1 MKSLKGKSLIALL
14 AAMMLLVSTVG
25 LTVAYFSDTDN
36 ARGESALSLSGETTI
51 DEGSSETEKNV
62 VITNNG
68 NSDVLV
74 RVRFFGPDGLKV
86 TAPSGWQ
93 EADGWYYYTKVLKAP
108 NGSTGSAINAKIEF
122 SGSKEEV
129 EKKLAE
135 LGDAYDITVI
145 HEAAIV
151 TYDGSNIA
159 TPSGW
164 ASGIAFSY

>member
-1 MKSLKGKSLIALL
+1 MKTLKGKSLIALL
-14 AAMMLLVSTVG
+14 AAMLLIVSTVG
-25 LTVAYFSDTDN
+25 LTVAYFSDTDKAEGEGALNLN
-36 ARGESALSLSGETTI
+36 AQTVI

-68 NSDVLV
+68 NADVLV
-74 RVRFFGPDGLKV
+74 RVRFFGPEGMVV

-93 EADGWYYYTKVLKAP
+93 EADGWYYYTKVVTAP
-108 NGSTGSAINAKIEF
+108 DGNTGKAINAKIAFE
-122 SGSKEEV
+122 GTKEEV

-135 LGDAYDITVI
+135 LGDEYDITVV

-151 TYDGSNIA
+151 TYDGDNIA

-164 ASGIAFSY
+164 DSSVKFSY